1 MIEADEGGNAYIKR
15 STDGSGHRSG
25 EIYQNDLTPGKKMHS
40 FGENGIL
47 HCCFTLIQ
55 F

>member
-25 EIYQNDLTPGKKMHS
+25 EIYQNDLTPGKKCIS
-40 FGENGIL
+40 LEKTAFYIVAL
-47 HCCFTLIQ
+47 H
-55 F
+55 